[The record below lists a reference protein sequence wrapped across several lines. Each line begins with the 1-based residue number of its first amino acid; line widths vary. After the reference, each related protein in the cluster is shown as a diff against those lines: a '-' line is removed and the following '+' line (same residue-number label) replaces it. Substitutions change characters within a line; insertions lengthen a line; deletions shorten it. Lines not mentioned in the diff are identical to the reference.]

1 MAVLVFH
8 VGFIWLGFFFLWGA
22 TWVRPPGRST
32 TRYMLW
38 VLIALLAAIHFAMQL
53 TAQVI
58 YIKTH
63 NSPEW
68 LEFLGFPNKP
78 SLQKLQ
84 V

>member
-1 MAVLVFH
+1 
-8 VGFIWLGFFFLWGA
+8 
-22 TWVRPPGRST
+22 
-32 TRYMLW
+32 MLW
-38 VLIALLAAIHFAMQL
+38 VFIALLAAVHFAMQL

-58 YIKTH
+58 YIQTH
-63 NSPEW
+63 QSPEW